1 MVDILTNILTPANL
15 LMMNIGVAVGVIVGA
30 MPGLNTIFAITV
42 LLPFT
47 FGLDSTTGMYLL
59 LGASAGGLFGGF
71 YFRYPHQYS
80 RYTGPLALRY
90 LMAIPWLK
98 KGMRVMHFVMH

>member
-59 LGASAGGLFGGF
+59 LGASAGGLFGGSISAILINTPVH
-71 YFRYPHQYS
+71 R
-80 RYTGPLALRY
+80 PLALRY